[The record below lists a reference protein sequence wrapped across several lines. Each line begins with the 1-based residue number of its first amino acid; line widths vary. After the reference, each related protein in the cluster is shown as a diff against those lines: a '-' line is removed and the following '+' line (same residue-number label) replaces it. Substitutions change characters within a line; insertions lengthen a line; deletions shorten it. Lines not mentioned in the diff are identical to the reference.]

1 MRMRREYY
9 YLIGIGIILVSV
21 FLLIVFITLVDN
33 DPSVS
38 TPNTVNIPQNAE
50 LTNRF
55 QESTVLTFLYPE
67 GWDYDI
73 PRDGFIIVA
82 DPESLRQGTGPTLTI
97 ERVVPAENSNLS
109 QTLDAYLQRGFLRA
123 GTTWE
128 IVEGPGVTTFND
140 RDAVRVLLEGGQS
153 PGAPVYRAEVIATQ
167 GDNETIYIFQ
177 QTAPVGNWTAM
188 TTIFNSILESVEI
201 TE

>member
-1 MRMRREYY
+1 MRREYY
-9 YLIGIGIILVSV
+9 YLIGVGIILVSV
-21 FLLIVFITLVDN
+21 FLLIVFITVVDD
-33 DPSVS
+33 DPPVN
-38 TPNTVNIPQNAE
+38 TPNTVVIPEDIE

-55 QESTVLTFLYPE
+55 QDSTVLTFLYPE

-97 ERVVPAENSNLS
+97 ERVVPAVTGSLS
-109 QTLDAYLQRGFLRA
+109 QTLDAYLQRGLLRA
-123 GTTWE
+123 GTTWN

-153 PGAPVYRAEVIATQ
+153 PGAPVYRAEVVATQ

-177 QTAPVGNWTAM
+177 ETAPASSWAAM
-188 TTIFNSILESVEI
+188 APIFNAILDTVEI
-201 TE
+201 RE